1 MYQEPYLSLSS
12 LITGATKWRLK
23 SLVQFFPYMNF
34 CAQTLFWNKLCSAQ
48 RSWNVVS
55 SKLLSF
61 QHAAEKPQSC
71 SQLQAMV
78 SITGPGISACHAPS
92 QRCLM
97 TAAGILII
105 QHMWCITPS
114 TGTLIPTRCSR
125 SAHTVLTMGLFAIED
140 SKNQPS
146 ELEVALR
153 TTRKLLPLKFQHV
166 FLSTWKEVF
175 KQQTLCSGEA
185 FVSISVKVVPSNLPK

>member
-1 MYQEPYLSLSS
+1 MFKGNSLVWEVVRYITKKKPKTQPLRNTWSLWGDFMGMLDLLGLQDKSPSLEVYQEPYLSLSS

-23 SLVQFFPYMNF
+23 SLVQFFPYINF

-48 RSWNVVS
+48 RSWNMVS

-105 QHMWCITPS
+105 PHMWCITPS
-114 TGTLIPTRCSR
+114 TGTLVPTSTAEVHIQCSPWDY
-125 SAHTVLTMGLFAIED
+125 L
-140 SKNQPS
+140 Q
-146 ELEVALR
+146 
-153 TTRKLLPLKFQHV
+153 
-166 FLSTWKEVF
+166 
-175 KQQTLCSGEA
+175 
-185 FVSISVKVVPSNLPK
+185 